1 MTVCT
6 RNSSATTNLKPITKL
21 KKKPLL
27 SDSREAL
34 FFILFYYKS
43 HPTLEVLGLSFGF
56 SDTAAFGYVDY
67 VKPYLKRALQGQSVL
82 VRRVFEDQQAFE
94 MAFQGV
100 EDLFIDG
107 SELIIQRAKDPKVQQ
122 ADLSGKKKRTR

>member
-1 MTVCT
+1 M
-6 RNSSATTNLKPITKL
+6 
-21 KKKPLL
+21 
-27 SDSREAL
+27 
-34 FFILFYYKS
+34 
-43 HPTLEVLGLSFGF
+43 LGLSFGF

-107 SELIIQRAKDPKVQQ
+107 SELIIQRAKDPKKCSRPTCQ
-122 ADLSGKKKRTR
+122 AKKKAHADHAAHL